1 MRKRD
6 EKKLN
11 NDDLAELKS
20 LIGDAEAGSFSLD
33 DILAEYGS
41 GRDTGRGAV
50 PLDRQAGS
58 PDLPWP
64 KPPRRTKPR
73 VQDKVV
79 AFPAAPPLR
88 LRRRPS
94 PAKSRTT
101 PLSRQRPRLFP
112 PPPPTLPRIRP
123 PIRKLRRR

>member
-41 GRDTGRGAV
+41 GRDTG
-50 PLDRQAGS
+50 
-58 PDLPWP
+58 LP
-64 KPPRRTKPR
+64 KN
-73 VQDKVV
+73 Q
-79 AFPAAPPLR
+79 
-88 LRRRPS
+88 
-94 PAKSRTT
+94 
-101 PLSRQRPRLFP
+101 
-112 PPPPTLPRIRP
+112 TL
-123 PIRKLRRR
+123 

>member
-79 AFPAAPPLR
+79 AFPGSAPAPPEEEPVPGEVPDDTPVPPAAPP
-88 LRRRPS
+88 
-94 PAKSRTT
+94 
-101 PLSRQRPRLFP
+101 FP
-112 PPPPTLPRIRP
+112 
-123 PIRKLRRR
+123 

>member
-58 PDLPWP
+58 PDRSEEHTSEL
-64 KPPRRTKPR
+64 
-73 VQDKVV
+73 Q
-79 AFPAAPPLR
+79 
-88 LRRRPS
+88 
-94 PAKSRTT
+94 SR
-101 PLSRQRPRLFP
+101 
-112 PPPPTLPRIRP
+112 
-123 PIRKLRRR
+123 